1 MRETLQSI
9 YVGICLLTPA
19 AAQSPQLPQDRDTR
33 WEALRFELML
43 RELQD
48 NRAQVER
55 EIAERRQAQYR
66 EQQFIGKMNRF
77 VILWKALA
85 EEYNE
90 KSAFN
95 IKLATQVSDAFRDLE
110 CTEGWPKKTR
120 K

>member
-1 MRETLQSI
+1 M
-9 YVGICLLTPA
+9 CLLTPV
-19 AAQSPQLPQDRDTR
+19 AAQPPQLQLDRDSHF
-33 WEALRFELML
+33 EALQFELML

-55 EIAERRQAQYR
+55 ETAERRQAQYR
-66 EQQFIGKMNRF
+66 ERQFIGKMNRF
-77 VILWKALA
+77 VMLWKALA

-95 IKLATQVSDAFRDLE
+95 LRLATQVSDAFRDLE

>member
-1 MRETLQSI
+1 MKETLQSI
-9 YVGICLLTPA
+9 YVGICLLTPV
-19 AAQSPQLPQDRDTR
+19 AAQPPQVQLDRDTR
-33 WEALRFELML
+33 LETLRFELML

>member
-1 MRETLQSI
+1 MKETLQFI
-9 YVGICLLTPA
+9 YVGVCLLTPV
-19 AAQSPQLPQDRDTR
+19 AAQGPQPQLDRASR
-33 WEALRFELML
+33 FEALRFELML
-43 RELQD
+43 RESEN

-77 VILWKALA
+77 VMLWRAMA

-95 IKLATQVSDAFRDLE
+95 VKLATQVSDAFRDLE
-110 CTEGWPKKTR
+110 GTEGWPKKTR

>member
-9 YVGICLLTPA
+9 YVGICLLTPV
-19 AAQSPQLPQDRDTR
+19 AAQPPQVQLDRDTR
-33 WEALRFELML
+33 FEALRFELML

-95 IKLATQVSDAFRDLE
+95 VKLATQVSDAFRDLE

>member
-1 MRETLQSI
+1 M
-9 YVGICLLTPA
+9 
-19 AAQSPQLPQDRDTR
+19 
-33 WEALRFELML
+33 LRFELML
-43 RELQD
+43 RELQND
-48 NRAQVER
+48 RGQVER

-77 VILWKALA
+77 VILWRALA

-90 KSAFN
+90 KNAFN
-95 IKLATQVSDAFRDLE
+95 VRLATQVSDAFRDLE